1 ISVVKNNIEKNI
13 MKSDSVISMIEE
25 GPDQPRV
32 VYRMAGSNHILVE
45 YGDITLDVNLRVRL
59 HLLRETIINMQIEG
73 VLELTPGLRSMLIG
87 YDGLKIELNRLI
99 EILKSLENI
108 LPNYDEVQIPSR
120 KIKLPI
126 AMRDKWTQGSMKTYM
141 ETVRKE
147 APYLPDNVEF
157 AAKANGLTNID
168 EVIEYFLSTDYLVIG
183 LGDVYLGAPCA
194 VPMDPRYRMVVP
206 KYNPART
213 RRPEE
218 SVGLGGAFLCIYPM
232 VSPGG
237 YQLIGRTLPIWNTWQ
252 TNEAFSEHPWLL
264 RYFDRITFE
273 RVSEEELE
281 KIREKVKNNE
291 YEYEI
296 EEGIFDVKEYNKFL
310 GSVEEEAELFEKKKA
325 KAIKIATQGY

>member
-1 ISVVKNNIEKNI
+1 MVKNNIEKNI

-157 AAKANGLTNID
+157 VARANGLSDID
-168 EVIEYFLSTDYLVIG
+168 EVIEYFLSTEYLVIG

-213 RRPEE
+213 RTPEG

-281 KIREKVKNNE
+281 EIREKVKNNE